1 MSQPDQASSRSKPPR
16 QRPTLFIVGLL
27 GLAAV
32 LLGAFVSCGHG
43 HGFRHRGHGLES
55 PEEAREHIER
65 HADWV
70 LGRVDASEAQQER
83 IVAMLGGSVDEL
95 YALRDRHRIHHDELL
110 LLFTA
115 AEIDRAAIETVRA
128 QEVALLDEA
137 SAVLTTTLTDVA
149 EVLTP
154 EQRAELGD
162 WADHFHRR
170 R

>member
-1 MSQPDQASSRSKPPR
+1 MSQTDGTNSHGRLPR
-16 QRPTLFIVGLL
+16 QRPTLLIA
-27 GLAAV
+27 GLAALAAV
-32 LLGAFVSCGHG
+32 VLGAFVSCGHG
-43 HGFRHRGHGLES
+43 HGFRHRGHSLGS

-70 LGRVDASEAQQER
+70 LGRVDASEAQTER
-83 IVAMLGGSVDEL
+83 IVAILGGSVDEL
-95 YALRDRHRIHHDELL
+95 YGLRDRHRTHHDELV
-110 LLFTA
+110 LLFSA
-115 AEIDRAAIETVRA
+115 EEIDRAAIETVRA

-137 SAVLTTTLTDVA
+137 SATLTTTLIDVA

-162 WADHFHRR
+162 WADNFHRR